1 MNLQKTSAPPLWVM
15 LVGAL
20 VIVGGA
26 IMMIYGGWIVGA
38 TWDERTHVIMLQT
51 FFSQG
56 WNVTPDALLPDGTP
70 DPAFI
75 WGVYVYGP
83 VAEIFAHVTSAA
95 LGLEL
100 LGDPIY
106 TAASTSGR
114 HVGIALMGL
123 IGVASV
129 AVIARL
135 ITSSWRYGVLAA
147 AVLASTPL
155 WVGHS
160 MFNIKDL
167 PVASGYTLGTVGIVA
182 VAHANFRTSRLIRWG
197 GMAALVLGA
206 VLASGTREAMGAP
219 LAAAAVGVPLALYLL
234 RLRDRETAPG
244 VNLRDAAIRMAW
256 AVGSLVVAYLVLVA
270 IYPKAYANPINL
282 AWQALVV
289 SARFPFD
296 EPVLTAGVWMD
307 QPPPW
312 TYLPLWFGAQLP
324 LLVTVFAVVGLGVW
338 LVLVIRRLLGSKTGG
353 SSFVLAMTFAV
364 VLQFAM
370 MPLLGIILRSNMY
383 DAQRQ
388 FLFSVSALAVLA
400 TLGIRYLS
408 KLIAERSRNGW
419 VRNGFWAV
427 VAVGIVVPTVGQAFL
442 MPYNYIYFNPVASA
456 FGINDR
462 WQTDYWRASS
472 NELMRRLPEG
482 GPEYCAFESG
492 RKQELSPCSIEQMF
506 EPYVPERGQ
515 LAKDGVLPPD
525 GYWLVRENKS
535 GTRTPDNCNSHD
547 EITRPLWG
555 EQVVIGQI
563 FACAP

>member
-1 MNLQKTSAPPLWVM
+1 MNYSKASAPPLWVM
-15 LVGAL
+15 LIAAL
-20 VIVGGA
+20 AILGGA

-83 VAEIFAHVTSAA
+83 VAEIVAHVTSAA
-95 LGLEL
+95 LGLETF
-100 LGDPIY
+100 GDPIY

-135 ITSSWRYGVLAA
+135 ITNSWKYGVLSA

-182 VAHANFRTSRLIRWG
+182 VAHADFRTSRLIRWG
-197 GMAALVLGA
+197 GMTALVLGA

-244 VNLRDAAIRMAW
+244 ANLRDAAIRMTW

-324 LLVTVFAVVGLGVW
+324 LLVIVFAFVGLGVW
-338 LVLVIRRLLGSKTGG
+338 LVLVIRRLLSTTSHS
-353 SSFVLAMTFAV
+353 SSFALAMTFAV

-408 KLIAERSRNGW
+408 KVIAERSHSAW
-419 VRNGFWAV
+419 LRNGFWAV

-456 FGINDR
+456 FGVNDR

-472 NELMRRLPEG
+472 NELMRRLPAA

-515 LAKDGVLPPD
+515 LAKDGELPPD
-525 GYWLVRENKS
+525 GYWLVLENKS
-535 GTRTPDNCNSHD
+535 GTGTPDNCNLHD